1 MTPTILA
8 PAVTIMLAVATS
20 GTAQTVEIDAI
31 LTEALEDQLL
41 MQTCSATLDT
51 QTVTLLVSNYQDTA
65 SEVVER
71 LDAIGFGSPLLEQ
84 MRTLSETGLYRLPD
98 SSTFGEV
105 LALCN
110 ANPDWS
116 QRLMRFEIFDPRR
129 ELDNLGIR

>member
-1 MTPTILA
+1 MTPSVLA
-8 PAVTIMLAVATS
+8 PAIAIMLAVAAPV
-20 GTAQTVEIDAI
+20 TAQTAEIDAI

-41 MQTCSATLDT
+41 MQTCSATLGT
-51 QTVTLLVSNYQDTA
+51 QTVTLLVSNYRDMA

-71 LDAIGFGSPLLEQ
+71 LDAIGYRSPLLEQ

-116 QRLMRFEIFDPRR
+116 QRLSRFEMFDPRR
-129 ELDNLGIR
+129 ELDSRGFR